1 MQSFILDHQQINT
14 STSTICLEASENMLF
29 KDGGFNTFI
38 EDSGESPG
46 SHSLL
51 HTELVVTVWENMIML
66 PTISFTSLI
75 EIVYAMINKKYKA
88 HIILKQPLNLL
99 NIS

>member
-1 MQSFILDHQQINT
+1 
-14 STSTICLEASENMLF
+14 
-29 KDGGFNTFI
+29 
-38 EDSGESPG
+38 
-46 SHSLL
+46 
-51 HTELVVTVWENMIML
+51 MIML